1 MKEELI
7 RNIQQAAKLLGC
19 NQVTIHRMIKRGEFP
34 KPVQE
39 FAIDQEGQKIVRIWS
54 KADLLAF
61 KPKMRSVGNPNF
73 TNKSGSTSN

>member
-1 MKEELI
+1 MEKDLV

-39 FAIDQEGQKIVRIWS
+39 FAIDSEGKKIVRIWK

-61 KPKMRSVGNPNF
+61 KPKMRPVGNPNLS
-73 TNKSGSTSN
+73 TKSEALSN